1 MSTLLCKYAKTGAFP
16 TKNRK
21 NICKSRNNVEKN
33 AYICTVN
40 RPATASTYSAPHPTM
55 PQDCPVFQYPSH
67 RPRYKG
73 HDYYERGIYLITIVI
88 AHRDPLLGK
97 LNMDPIHPAVDLTPL
112 GRAVEEEWEKIPD
125 TELLHGR
132 HLRILGK
139 VAMPDHFH
147 GVLFVEE
154 RMDVSVGRVIWG
166 FKTACTKRWR
176 AITGVDAPSSQPMM
190 ADDTDTTTP
199 TPAGATTPTPADTTL
214 PPAIDTPPTLDSPVS
229 VSQPSL
235 AATPLDP
242 RRMSRAQRARYYAS
256 LPREQRP
263 LFDDNYDDS
272 VLFAP
277 NQLEAMLAYVKDN
290 PRRAILKAR
299 VPQFMQ
305 SCLCLTIGGVR
316 YSAFGN
322 FFLLR
327 KPLKAQVFCHRMA
340 RMEQL
345 TLEERLEHG
354 YTALPY
360 PLGTRTKVRYIDTQ
374 AWLQDREAWVKAAQN
389 DTVLVTP
396 GISPGELEMKNIAI
410 NSRLPL
416 IHLQKEPITKKP
428 EGERFLASAEGSLL
442 ILAPWTE
449 DLDAM
454 PRPSLIPL
462 NGGGT
467 KPGQTSLPSK
477 QGERGGPS
485 DYDRF
490 HNMNLLAE
498 QICRMDVTC
507 TNLSF
512 RVIGE

>member
-1 MSTLLCKYAKTGAFP
+1 MSHD
-16 TKNRK
+16 
-21 NICKSRNNVEKN
+21 
-33 AYICTVN
+33 
-40 RPATASTYSAPHPTM
+40 RPVP
-55 PQDCPVFQYPSH
+55 QYPSH

-88 AHRDPLLGK
+88 AHRDPLFGS
-97 LNMDPIHPAVDLTPL
+97 LNMDPVHPAVDLTPL

-125 TELLHGR
+125 AELLHGR

-154 RMDVSVGRVIWG
+154 RMDVSVGEVIWG

-176 AITGVDAPSSQPMM
+176 AITGVDTPSSQPTT
-190 ADDTDTTTP
+190 AGDTN
-199 TPAGATTPTPADTTL
+199 
-214 PPAIDTPPTLDSPVS
+214 TPPTAIGTPPTITGTLPSDTTPPATSTPPAKDPPVS

-235 AATPLDP
+235 AATPPDP
-242 RRMSRAQRARYYAS
+242 HRMSRAQRARYYAS
-256 LPREQRP
+256 LPRNQQP

-272 VLFAP
+272 VLYAP
-277 NQLEAMLAYVKDN
+277 NQLEAMLAYVHDN

-305 SCLCLTIGGVR
+305 SCLCLTIAGVR

-322 FFLLR
+322 FLLLR
-327 KPLKAQVFCHRMA
+327 RPLKAQVFCHRMA
-340 RMEQL
+340 RMGQL
-345 TLEERLEHG
+345 TLDERLANG

-360 PLGTRTKVRYIDTQ
+360 PPDMRSKVRYIDTQ
-374 AWLQDREAWVKAAQN
+374 AWEHDREAWIKAAQN

-396 GISPGELEMKNIAI
+396 GISPGERDMKNIAI
-410 NSRLPL
+410 NCRLPL

-428 EGERFLASAEGSLL
+428 EGERFFACAEGSLL
-442 ILAPWTE
+442 ILAPWPE

-454 PRPSLIPL
+454 PRQF
-462 NGGGT
+462 GG
-467 KPGQTSLPSK
+467 
-477 QGERGGPS
+477 

-498 QICRMDVTC
+498 QICAMDVARTE
-507 TNLSF
+507 LSF
-512 RVIGE
+512 RVIG

>member
-1 MSTLLCKYAKTGAFP
+1 
-16 TKNRK
+16 
-21 NICKSRNNVEKN
+21 
-33 AYICTVN
+33 
-40 RPATASTYSAPHPTM
+40 M
-55 PQDCPVFQYPSH
+55 PQDRPVPQYPSH

-88 AHRDPLLGK
+88 AHRDPLFGS
-97 LNMDPIHPAVDLTPL
+97 LNMDPVHPAVDLTPL

-125 TELLHGR
+125 AELLHGR

-154 RMDVSVGRVIWG
+154 RMDVSVGEVIWG

-176 AITGVDAPSSQPMM
+176 AITGVDTPSSQPTT
-190 ADDTDTTTP
+190 AGDTNTP
-199 TPAGATTPTPADTTL
+199 PTAIGTPPTITGTLPSATTPPATST
-214 PPAIDTPPTLDSPVS
+214 PPAKDPPVS

-235 AATPLDP
+235 AATPPDP
-242 RRMSRAQRARYYAS
+242 HRMSRAQRARYYAS
-256 LPREQRP
+256 LPRERQP

-272 VLFAP
+272 VLYAP
-277 NQLEAMLAYVKDN
+277 NQLEAMLAYVHDN

-305 SCLCLTIGGVR
+305 SCLCLTIAGVR

-322 FFLLR
+322 FLLLR
-327 KPLKAQVFCHRMA
+327 RPLKAQVFCHRMA
-340 RMEQL
+340 RMGQL
-345 TLEERLEHG
+345 TLDERLANG

-360 PLGTRTKVRYIDTQ
+360 PPDMRTKVRYIDTQ
-374 AWLQDREAWVKAAQN
+374 AWERDREAWIKAAQN

-396 GISPGELEMKNIAI
+396 GISPGERDMKNIAI
-410 NSRLPL
+410 NCRLPL

-428 EGERFLASAEGSLL
+428 EGERFFACAEGSLL
-442 ILAPWTE
+442 ILAPWPE

-454 PRPSLIPL
+454 PRQF
-462 NGGGT
+462 GG
-467 KPGQTSLPSK
+467 
-477 QGERGGPS
+477 

-498 QICRMDVTC
+498 QICAMDVARTE
-507 TNLSF
+507 LSF

>member
-1 MSTLLCKYAKTGAFP
+1 MSHD
-16 TKNRK
+16 
-21 NICKSRNNVEKN
+21 
-33 AYICTVN
+33 
-40 RPATASTYSAPHPTM
+40 RPVP
-55 PQDCPVFQYPSH
+55 QYPSH

-88 AHRDPLLGK
+88 AHRDPLFGS
-97 LNMDPIHPAVDLTPL
+97 LNMDPVHPAVDLTPL

-125 TELLHGR
+125 AELLHGR

-154 RMDVSVGRVIWG
+154 RMDVSVGEVIWG

-176 AITGVDAPSSQPMM
+176 AITGVDTPSSQPTT
-190 ADDTDTTTP
+190 AGDTNTP
-199 TPAGATTPTPADTTL
+199 PTAIGTPPTITGTLPSATTPPATST
-214 PPAIDTPPTLDSPVS
+214 PPAKDPPVS

-235 AATPLDP
+235 AATPPDP
-242 RRMSRAQRARYYAS
+242 HRMSRAQRARYYAS
-256 LPREQRP
+256 LPRERQP

-272 VLFAP
+272 VLYAP
-277 NQLEAMLAYVKDN
+277 NQLEAMLAYVHDN

-322 FFLLR
+322 FLLLR
-327 KPLKAQVFCHRMA
+327 RPLKAQVFCHRLA
-340 RMEQL
+340 RMGQL
-345 TLEERLEHG
+345 TLEERLANG

-360 PLGTRTKVRYIDTQ
+360 PPDMRSKVRYIDTQ
-374 AWLQDREAWVKAAQN
+374 AWERDREAWIEAAQN

-396 GISPGELEMKNIAI
+396 GISPGERDMKNIAI
-410 NSRLPL
+410 NCRLPL

-428 EGERFLASAEGSLL
+428 EGERFFACTEGSLL
-442 ILAPWTE
+442 ILAPWAE

-462 NGGGT
+462 KGGGT
-467 KPGQTSLPSK
+467 KPGQTGLPPK
-477 QGERGGPS
+477 QWDRGGLVS
-485 DYDRF
+485 EYDRF

-498 QICRMDVTC
+498 QICAMDIARTE
-507 TNLSF
+507 LSF

>member
-1 MSTLLCKYAKTGAFP
+1 
-16 TKNRK
+16 
-21 NICKSRNNVEKN
+21 
-33 AYICTVN
+33 
-40 RPATASTYSAPHPTM
+40 M
-55 PQDCPVFQYPSH
+55 PQDRPVPQYPSH
-67 RPRYKG
+67 RPHYKG
-73 HDYYERGIYLITIVI
+73 HDYYERGICLITIVI
-88 AHRDPLLGK
+88 AHRDPLFGS
-97 LNMDPIHPAVDLTPL
+97 LNMDPVHPGVDLTPL

-125 TELLHGR
+125 AELLHGR

-154 RMDVSVGRVIWG
+154 RMDVSVGEVIWG

-176 AITGVDAPSSQPMM
+176 AITGVDTPSSQPTT
-190 ADDTDTTTP
+190 AGDTNTTP
-199 TPAGATTPTPADTTL
+199 PSAS
-214 PPAIDTPPTLDSPVS
+214 TPPTTAGTPPSMYPPVF

-235 AATPLDP
+235 AATPPDP
-242 RRMSRAQRARYYAS
+242 HRMSRAQRARYYAS
-256 LPREQRP
+256 LPRNQQP

-272 VLFAP
+272 VLYAP
-277 NQLEAMLAYVKDN
+277 NQLEAMLAYVHDN

-322 FFLLR
+322 FLLLR
-327 KPLKAQVFCHRMA
+327 RPLKAQVFCHRMA
-340 RMEQL
+340 RMGQL
-345 TLEERLEHG
+345 TLEERLANG

-360 PLGTRTKVRYIDTQ
+360 PPDMRSKVRYIDTQ
-374 AWLQDREAWVKAAQN
+374 AWEHDREAWIEAAQN

-396 GISPGELEMKNIAI
+396 GISPGERDMKNIAI
-410 NSRLPL
+410 NCRLPL

-428 EGERFLASAEGSLL
+428 EGERFFACAEGSLL
-442 ILAPWTE
+442 ILAPWPE

-454 PRPSLIPL
+454 PRQF
-462 NGGGT
+462 GG
-467 KPGQTSLPSK
+467 
-477 QGERGGPS
+477 

-498 QICRMDVTC
+498 QICAMDVARTE
-507 TNLSF
+507 LSF

>member
-1 MSTLLCKYAKTGAFP
+1 
-16 TKNRK
+16 
-21 NICKSRNNVEKN
+21 
-33 AYICTVN
+33 
-40 RPATASTYSAPHPTM
+40 M
-55 PQDCPVFQYPSH
+55 PQDSPVPQYPSH

-88 AHRDPLLGK
+88 AHRDPLFGS
-97 LNMDPIHPAVDLTPL
+97 LNMDPVHPAVDLTPL

-125 TELLHGR
+125 AELLHGR

-154 RMDVSVGRVIWG
+154 RMDVSVGEVIWG

-176 AITGVDAPSSQPMM
+176 AITGVDTPSSQPTT
-190 ADDTDTTTP
+190 AGDTNTP
-199 TPAGATTPTPADTTL
+199 PTAIGTPPATSTPPSATTPPATS
-214 PPAIDTPPTLDSPVS
+214 TPPTMDPPVS

-235 AATPLDP
+235 AATPPDP
-242 RRMSRAQRARYYAS
+242 HRMSRAQRARYYAS
-256 LPREQRP
+256 LPRNQQP

-272 VLFAP
+272 VLYAP
-277 NQLEAMLAYVKDN
+277 NQLEAMLAYVHDN

-299 VPQFMQ
+299 VPQFMR

-322 FFLLR
+322 FLLLR
-327 KPLKAQVFCHRMA
+327 RPLKAQVFCHRMA
-340 RMEQL
+340 RMGQL
-345 TLEERLEHG
+345 TLGERLANG

-360 PLGTRTKVRYIDTQ
+360 PPDMRTKVRYIDTQ
-374 AWLQDREAWVKAAQN
+374 AWQRDREAWIKAAQN

-396 GISPGELEMKNIAI
+396 GISPGE
-410 NSRLPL
+410 
-416 IHLQKEPITKKP
+416 
-428 EGERFLASAEGSLL
+428 RFFACAEGSLL
-442 ILAPWTE
+442 ILAPWPE

-454 PRPSLIPL
+454 GRQF
-462 NGGGT
+462 GG
-467 KPGQTSLPSK
+467 
-477 QGERGGPS
+477 

-498 QICRMDVTC
+498 QICAMDIAHTE
-507 TNLSF
+507 LSF
-512 RVIGE
+512 RVIE

>member
-1 MSTLLCKYAKTGAFP
+1 MSHD
-16 TKNRK
+16 
-21 NICKSRNNVEKN
+21 
-33 AYICTVN
+33 
-40 RPATASTYSAPHPTM
+40 RPVP
-55 PQDCPVFQYPSH
+55 QYPSH

-88 AHRDPLLGK
+88 AHRDPLFGS
-97 LNMDPIHPAVDLTPL
+97 LNMDPVHPAVDLTPL
-112 GRAVEEEWEKIPD
+112 GRAVEEEWVATPSIQAE
-125 TELLHGR
+125 HGR
-132 HLRILGK
+132 SVKNLGHI
-139 VAMPDHFH
+139 VMPDHFH

-154 RMDVSVGRVIWG
+154 RMDISVGRIIRG
-166 FKTACTKRWR
+166 FKVACTQRWR
-176 AITGVDAPSSQPMM
+176 LLTG
-190 ADDTDTTTP
+190 
-199 TPAGATTPTPADTTL
+199 
-214 PPAIDTPPTLDSPVS
+214 
-229 VSQPSL
+229 QPSL
-235 AATPLDP
+235 VDTPTERNSEAPNGGNNGAPNGGLAWDLTP
-242 RRMSRAQRARYYAS
+242 DGRPLSAMSHAQRARYYAS
-256 LPREQRP
+256 LPRNQQP

-272 VLFAP
+272 VLYAP
-277 NQLEAMLAYVKDN
+277 NQLEAMLAYVHDN

-322 FFLLR
+322 FLLLR

-340 RMEQL
+340 RMGQL
-345 TLEERLEHG
+345 TLDERLANG

-360 PLGTRTKVRYIDTQ
+360 SPDMRSKVRYIDTQ
-374 AWLQDREAWVKAAQN
+374 AWERDREAWIKAAQN

-396 GISPGELEMKNIAI
+396 GISPGERDMKNIAI
-410 NSRLPL
+410 NCRLPL

-428 EGERFLASAEGSLL
+428 EGERFFACAEGSLL
-442 ILAPWTE
+442 ILAPWPE

-462 NGGGT
+462 KGGGT
-467 KPGQTSLPSK
+467 KPGQTGLPPK
-477 QGERGGPS
+477 QGDRGGLVS

-498 QICRMDVTC
+498 QICAMDIARTE
-507 TNLSF
+507 LSF

>member
-1 MSTLLCKYAKTGAFP
+1 
-16 TKNRK
+16 
-21 NICKSRNNVEKN
+21 
-33 AYICTVN
+33 
-40 RPATASTYSAPHPTM
+40 M
-55 PQDCPVFQYPSH
+55 PQDRPVPQYPSH

-88 AHRDPLLGK
+88 AHRDPLFGS
-97 LNMDPIHPAVDLTPL
+97 LNMDPVHPAVDLTPL

-125 TELLHGR
+125 AELLHGR

-154 RMDVSVGRVIWG
+154 RMDVSVGEVIWG

-176 AITGVDAPSSQPMM
+176 AITGVDTPSSQP
-190 ADDTDTTTP
+190 TTAGDANATP
-199 TPAGATTPTPADTTL
+199 PSASTPPSATSTST
-214 PPAIDTPPTLDSPVS
+214 TPPTMDPPVS

-235 AATPLDP
+235 AATPPDP
-242 RRMSRAQRARYYAS
+242 HRMSRSQRARYYAS
-256 LPREQRP
+256 LPRNQQP

-272 VLFAP
+272 VLYAP
-277 NQLEAMLAYVKDN
+277 NQLEAMLAYVYDN

-305 SCLCLTIGGVR
+305 SCLCLTIAGVR

-322 FFLLR
+322 FLLLR
-327 KPLKAQVFCHRMA
+327 RPLKAQVFCHRLA
-340 RMEQL
+340 RMGQL
-345 TLEERLEHG
+345 TLEERLANG

-360 PLGTRTKVRYIDTQ
+360 PPDMRSKVRYTDTQ
-374 AWLQDREAWVKAAQN
+374 AWQRDREAWIKAAQN

-396 GISPGELEMKNIAI
+396 GISPGERDMKNIAI
-410 NSRLPL
+410 NCRLPL

-428 EGERFLASAEGSLL
+428 EGERFFACAEGSLL
-442 ILAPWTE
+442 ILAPWPE

-454 PRPSLIPL
+454 PRQF
-462 NGGGT
+462 GG
-467 KPGQTSLPSK
+467 
-477 QGERGGPS
+477 

-498 QICRMDVTC
+498 QICAMDIARTE
-507 TNLSF
+507 LSF

>member
-1 MSTLLCKYAKTGAFP
+1 
-16 TKNRK
+16 
-21 NICKSRNNVEKN
+21 
-33 AYICTVN
+33 
-40 RPATASTYSAPHPTM
+40 M
-55 PQDCPVFQYPSH
+55 PQDCPVFLYPSH

-97 LNMDPIHPAVDLTPL
+97 LNMDPVHPAVDLTPL

-125 TELLHGR
+125 AELLHGR

-147 GVLFVEE
+147 GILFVEE

-166 FKTACTKRWR
+166 FKAACTKRWR
-176 AITGVDAPSSQPMM
+176 AITGVDAPSSQLMM
-190 ADDTDTTTP
+190 ADDNDTTTP
-199 TPAGATTPTPADTTL
+199 TSADTTTLTPADTTL
-214 PPAIDTPPTLDSPVS
+214 PPAIDTPPILDSPVS

-235 AATPLDP
+235 AATPPDP

-322 FFLLR
+322 FLLLR

-428 EGERFLASAEGSLL
+428 EGERFFACSEGSLL
-442 ILAPWTE
+442 ILAPWPD

-454 PRPSLIPL
+454 PSQLDASLHHTSSSPQSS
-462 NGGGT
+462 
-467 KPGQTSLPSK
+467 QTSRTPQTPQTPQTLQTPQTFQTSQTPQTPS
-477 QGERGGPS
+477 EPS

-507 TNLSF
+507 TDLSF

>member
-1 MSTLLCKYAKTGAFP
+1 MSHD
-16 TKNRK
+16 
-21 NICKSRNNVEKN
+21 
-33 AYICTVN
+33 
-40 RPATASTYSAPHPTM
+40 RPVP
-55 PQDCPVFQYPSH
+55 QYPSH

-88 AHRDPLLGK
+88 AHRDPLFGS
-97 LNMDPIHPAVDLTPL
+97 LNMDPVHPAVDLTPL

-125 TELLHGR
+125 AELLHGR

-154 RMDVSVGRVIWG
+154 RMDVSVGEVIWG

-176 AITGVDAPSSQPMM
+176 AITGVDTPSSQPTT
-190 ADDTDTTTP
+190 AGDTNTP
-199 TPAGATTPTPADTTL
+199 PTAIGTPPTITGTLPSATTPPATST
-214 PPAIDTPPTLDSPVS
+214 PPAKDPPVS

-235 AATPLDP
+235 AATPPDP
-242 RRMSRAQRARYYAS
+242 HRMSHAQRARYYAS
-256 LPREQRP
+256 LPRNQQP

-272 VLFAP
+272 VLYAP
-277 NQLEAMLAYVKDN
+277 NQLEAMLAYVHDN

-305 SCLCLTIGGVR
+305 SCLCLTIAGVR

-322 FFLLR
+322 FLLLR
-327 KPLKAQVFCHRMA
+327 RPLKAQVFCHRMA
-340 RMEQL
+340 RS
-345 TLEERLEHG
+345 
-354 YTALPY
+354 
-360 PLGTRTKVRYIDTQ
+360 KVRYIDTQ
-374 AWLQDREAWVKAAQN
+374 AWERDREAWIKAAQN

-396 GISPGELEMKNIAI
+396 GISPGERDMKNIAI
-410 NSRLPL
+410 NCRLPL

-428 EGERFLASAEGSLL
+428 EGERFFACAEGSLL
-442 ILAPWTE
+442 ILAPWPE

-454 PRPSLIPL
+454 PRQF
-462 NGGGT
+462 GG
-467 KPGQTSLPSK
+467 
-477 QGERGGPS
+477 

-498 QICRMDVTC
+498 QICAMDVARTE
-507 TNLSF
+507 LSF